1 MVRPVTC
8 STLSSIVGRAGRH
21 LDGMVTLEV
30 FVGDGRADNGQ
41 GEMVPVEILGCCQ
54 KEGFLQGK

>member
-1 MVRPVTC
+1 MDRVR
-8 STLSSIVGRAGRH
+8 RH
-21 LDGMVTLEV
+21 MDVMVTLDV

-54 KEGFLQGK
+54 KEGFLQGI